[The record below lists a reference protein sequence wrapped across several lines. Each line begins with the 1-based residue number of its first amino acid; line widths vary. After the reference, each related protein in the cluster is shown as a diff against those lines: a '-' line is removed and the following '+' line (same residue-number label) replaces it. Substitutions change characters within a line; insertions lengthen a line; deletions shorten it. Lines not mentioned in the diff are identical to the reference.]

1 MNWTVQFD
9 GVAMHIQFAE
19 LPVRDQAR
27 AKHFYVGH
35 LGCTVAADVPIGS
48 DGWRWIELGFAGSET
63 RLHFL
68 RARTGD
74 GADDPVLVLV
84 DDEVTATIDALRTKG
99 VEILTEPHR
108 PAWQPGRTVAEF
120 RDSEGNRIMIG
131 SR

>member
-1 MNWTVQFD
+1 
-9 GVAMHIQFAE
+9 MHIQFAD

-27 AKHFYVGH
+27 AMHFYADH
-35 LGCTVAADVPIGS
+35 FGCTVAADAPMGK
-48 DGWRWIELGFAGSET
+48 DGWRWIELAFAGSET

-68 RARTGD
+68 RARADD
-74 GADDPVLVLV
+74 GADEPALVLV
-84 DDEVTATIDALRTKG
+84 DDDVAATVDVLKAKG
-99 VEILTEPHR
+99 VDILTEPHR